1 MIQTVLHDGAK
12 IANSGEDYL
21 LVLRTWRGPAMA
33 RCGLAAPP
41 KSGEKF
47 PCFQPLISPYE
58 VKNVFGVLWRL
69 FETVNQA
76 QSSAP
81 GEMPM
86 QRTLLSLIALRGRW
100 VFLPRRSQGKAAPED
115 HI

>member
-1 MIQTVLHDGAK
+1 
-12 IANSGEDYL
+12 
-21 LVLRTWRGPAMA
+21 MA

>member
-21 LVLRTWRGPAMA
+21 LVLITWRGPAMA

-41 KSGEKF
+41 MSGEKF
-47 PCFQPLISPYE
+47 PCFQPPISPYE

-69 FETVNQA
+69 FATVNQA
-76 QSSAP
+76 
-81 GEMPM
+81 
-86 QRTLLSLIALRGRW
+86 
-100 VFLPRRSQGKAAPED
+100 
-115 HI
+115 